1 MMIFFSTLQRIPHPL
16 VWAKLK
22 GFPFWPAKAMRINS
36 EENVDVR
43 FFGAHDRAWIPTK
56 DVYLYSLEAP
66 VVLKNKAKRGNLDG
80 CIHEVDMFIKN
91 IKDKFGKFQHAPSK
105 VNLDPRKEEEQLKLL
120 YPNVSSYFVLVLI
133 LDIIIAAKVFPFW
146 SCAIVSSNILTLSDT
161 LMSTNIYF
169 VLDLKSCI

>member
-1 MMIFFSTLQRIPHPL
+1 M

-120 YPNVSSYFVLVLI
+120 YPNVSSFLHTIYLYFALLFEFVKSKWVVLLNVWSNSFMIACLQNSQNVVLGK
-133 LDIIIAAKVFPFW
+133 LESPFCQKAK
-146 SCAIVSSNILTLSDT
+146 LSA
-161 LMSTNIYF
+161 
-169 VLDLKSCI
+169 

>member
-1 MMIFFSTLQRIPHPL
+1 MNGP
-16 VWAKLK
+16 
-22 GFPFWPAKAMRINS
+22 
-36 EENVDVR
+36 
-43 FFGAHDRAWIPTK
+43 
-56 DVYLYSLEAP
+56 
-66 VVLKNKAKRGNLDG
+66 KAKRGNLDG

-161 LMSTNIYF
+161 LMSTNIYV

>member
-1 MMIFFSTLQRIPHPL
+1 MCYCITYYSNNDDYFFSTLQRIPHPL

-91 IKDKFGKFQHAPSK
+91 IQLKFGKFQHAPSK
-105 VNLDPRKEEEQLKLL
+105 VNLDPRKEEEQLKML
-120 YPNVSSYFVLVLI
+120 YPNVSSYSCNNITKYDLNSNFLPFFI
-133 LDIIIAAKVFPFW
+133 LAFSPQ
-146 SCAIVSSNILTLSDT
+146 LT
-161 LMSTNIYF
+161 
-169 VLDLKSCI
+169 VR

>member
-1 MMIFFSTLQRIPHPL
+1 MLYDEFFSTLQRIPHPL

-66 VVLKNKAKRGNLDG
+66 VVLKNKGT
-80 CIHEVDMFIKN
+80 IHI
-91 IKDKFGKFQHAPSK
+91 
-105 VNLDPRKEEEQLKLL
+105 LRKHK
-120 YPNVSSYFVLVLI
+120 
-133 LDIIIAAKVFPFW
+133 
-146 SCAIVSSNILTLSDT
+146 T
-161 LMSTNIYF
+161 
-169 VLDLKSCI
+169 